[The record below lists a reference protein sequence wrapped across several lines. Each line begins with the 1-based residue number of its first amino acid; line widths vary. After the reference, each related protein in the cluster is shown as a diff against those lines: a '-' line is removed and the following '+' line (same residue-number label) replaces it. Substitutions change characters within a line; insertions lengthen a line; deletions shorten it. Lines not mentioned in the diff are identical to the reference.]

1 MSKKNDKE
9 LKENQTVETDATENA
24 EAATDKLQKEYD
36 EKVAAIEN
44 ERIEIIRKAATDAQE
59 VKDRIVGEAREQAGT
74 IIENAKKEIE
84 AEKAKAQEEF
94 KDTIIEMTMDAAE
107 KVVGKSLSRE
117 DHLDLINESISM
129 FKEV

>member
-1 MSKKNDKE
+1 MKIR
-9 LKENQTVETDATENA
+9 TDYVTNSSSSSFIF
-24 EAATDKLQKEYD
+24 D
-36 EKVAAIEN
+36 
-44 ERIEIIRKAATDAQE
+44 
-59 VKDRIVGEAREQAGT
+59 
-74 IIENAKKEIE
+74 ENAKKEIE

>member
-1 MSKKNDKE
+1 M
-9 LKENQTVETDATENA
+9 VVTDPYF
-24 EAATDKLQKEYD
+24 YD
-36 EKVAAIEN
+36 N
-44 ERIEIIRKAATDAQE
+44 
-59 VKDRIVGEAREQAGT
+59 GT
-74 IIENAKKEIE
+74 ASQV